1 MNTGWVE
8 SLIRNEKRS
17 IIAIDGRA
25 AAGKSTLAKLLQE
38 RYQAAVIHMDD
49 FYLPLELRT
58 PERYQQ
64 AGGNVHYERFN
75 KEVAESLR
83 RGGSFCYQRFNC
95 AKMALDT
102 WVEVS
107 DVPLIVIEGAYCL
120 HPKLDIDYTMKIFM
134 DVEPTVQIERIRQRN
149 GEECLEQFLTRWIPY
164 EERYFEEYQIKEQC
178 DLLIMKDREKEM
190 Q

>member
-1 MNTGWVE
+1 MNTEWID
-8 SLIRNEKRS
+8 SLICNENRS

-25 AAGKSTLAKLLQE
+25 AAGKSTLAQLLHD

-64 AGGNVHYERFN
+64 PGGNVHYERFV
-75 KEVAESLR
+75 KEVAEPLK
-83 RGGSFCYQRFNC
+83 RGGSFAYQRFDC
-95 AKMALDT
+95 SKMALDT
-102 WVEVS
+102 WIEVP

-120 HPKLDIDYTMKIFM
+120 HPKLNIDYTLKIFM
-134 DVEPTVQIERIRQRN
+134 DVEPAIQQERIRLRN
-149 GEECLEQFLTRWIPY
+149 GEERLEQFLTRWIPY

-178 DLLIMKDREKEM
+178 DLLLNN
-190 Q
+190 